1 MGSSPIALTT
11 KVAAV
16 GESAQFVETLQMF
29 LAAAKRL
36 NTPIKIKRTIDIRR
50 GPPSKIDEI
59 LFAAAHPAL
68 SAYLK

>member
-16 GESAQFVETLQMF
+16 GESAQVVETLHMF
-29 LAAAKRL
+29 LAAAKRF
-36 NTPIKIKRTIDIRR
+36 NTPIKIKRTTDKRR

-68 SAYLK
+68 SVYL